1 MEGGYG
7 DGGGRKGN
15 REKSIKGEGK
25 NFSLAHAQ
33 HQKTAGGTR
42 LPRYLTLNSV
52 PFPEGD
58 IDSLGTGDSARPG
71 TLMRHDAN
79 YHDAVGPQVPWQ
91 RGCRAICFFP

>member
-1 MEGGYG
+1 MEGEYG

-25 NFSLAHAQ
+25 NFSLARAQ

-52 PFPEGD
+52 PFP
-58 IDSLGTGDSARPG
+58 
-71 TLMRHDAN
+71 
-79 YHDAVGPQVPWQ
+79 
-91 RGCRAICFFP
+91 